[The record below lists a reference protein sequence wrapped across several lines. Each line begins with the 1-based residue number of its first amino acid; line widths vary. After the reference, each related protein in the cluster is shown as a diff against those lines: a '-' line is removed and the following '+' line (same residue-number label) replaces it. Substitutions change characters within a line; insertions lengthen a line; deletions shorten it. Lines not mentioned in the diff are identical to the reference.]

1 MDIRRRFLFLS
12 FRGNAP
18 LFRGI
23 MTHARD
29 RQVFDAGSVG
39 GGWRIM
45 TVRAMFHICME
56 LWGIFICLICAGGIF
71 IATPRKTKRTRIKIL
86 MQIACMLLLGADA
99 LSWYFHADAGET
111 AYYMIR
117 ISNFSVFCINY
128 IFMSF
133 FATYVWL
140 TVSKNQHRKP
150 AALHTVY
157 ALSVIGILLLIIT
170 QFTGLFYYFD
180 DHNLYH
186 RGNFYLLSQAIAV
199 LGIALCLFMLIS
211 YRKNLERIT
220 FFSMMSFFVLPVL
233 ATIYQALAYGFS
245 LQCLAIAI
253 STQIMFVMDTV
264 EMNMRFYSQQA
275 AYEKARYEAEHDGMT
290 GLLNKKAGWKHMRKY
305 FDRMDSHDEAMLMFV
320 DIDDFKIIN
329 DTYGH
334 TVGDFWIREVASQL
348 RHIYRQDDIICRY
361 GGDEF
366 IVLIRNTASEQVL
379 ETTLGMF
386 FQQLTRASE
395 QRGQDVHCS
404 VGVCRVAAIRIS
416 GNRDTSRNTDGENGE
431 DTRGGVDFGQCV
443 KQADLALYETK
454 RFNKGTFNVYNYD
467 RS

>member
-1 MDIRRRFLFLS
+1 MI
-12 FRGNAP
+12 P
-18 LFRGI
+18 
-23 MTHARD
+23 
-29 RQVFDAGSVG
+29 
-39 GGWRIM
+39 
-45 TVRAMFHICME
+45 VRAMFHICME
-56 LWGIFICLICAGGIF
+56 LWGVVICLIFAGGIF
-71 IATPRKTKRTRIKIL
+71 IATPQKTRRTRIKIL
-86 MQIACMLLLGADA
+86 IQIACMLLLGSDA
-99 LSWYFHADAGET
+99 LSWYFHANADET
-111 AYYMIR
+111 TYYIVR

-140 TVSKNQHRKP
+140 TVSKNQHHKP

-199 LGIALCLFMLIS
+199 SGIALCFFMLIS
-211 YRKNLERIT
+211 YRKNLDRIT
-220 FFSMMSFFVLPVL
+220 FLSMMSFSVLPVL

-245 LQCLAIAI
+245 LQCLAIVI

-264 EMNMRFYSQQA
+264 ELNLRFYSQQA

>member
-1 MDIRRRFLFLS
+1 
-12 FRGNAP
+12 
-18 LFRGI
+18 
-23 MTHARD
+23 
-29 RQVFDAGSVG
+29 
-39 GGWRIM
+39 M

-56 LWGIFICLICAGGIF
+56 LWG
-71 IATPRKTKRTRIKIL
+71 
-86 MQIACMLLLGADA
+86 
-99 LSWYFHADAGET
+99 YFHMPDLRMRNFHCNPTQNQTNSHQNTHADRLHASSWNRR
-111 AYYMIR
+111 AQLVFSRRCRRNR
-117 ISNFSVFCINY
+117 ILYGSHKQFLSILINY

-140 TVSKNQHRKP
+140 TVSKHQHRKP
-150 AALHTVY
+150 AALRAVY
-157 ALSVIGILLLIIT
+157 TLSVIGILLLIIT

-211 YRKNLERIT
+211 YRKNLDRII
-220 FFSMMSFFVLPVL
+220 FLSMMSFFVLPVL
-233 ATIYQALAYGFS
+233 ATIYQALAYSFS
-245 LQCLAIAI
+245 LQCLAIVI

-264 EMNMRFYSQQA
+264 EMNMRFHSQQA

-290 GLLNKKAGWKHMRKY
+290 GLLNKEAGWKHMRKY

-320 DIDDFKIIN
+320 DIDDFKTIN

-366 IVLIRNTASEQVL
+366 LALIRNTASEQVL

-386 FQQLTRASE
+386 FQQLARASE
-395 QRGQDVHCS
+395 QHGQDVHCS
-404 VGVCRVAAIRIS
+404 VGVCRIAAA
-416 GNRDTSRNTDGENGE
+416 DGASLGTGSA
-431 DTRGGVDFGQCV
+431 DGDAIGSVDFGQCV
-443 KQADLALYETK
+443 AQADLALYETK
-454 RFNKGTFNVYNYD
+454 RFNKGTFTVYNYD
-467 RS
+467 RSQPAPANIRA

>member
-1 MDIRRRFLFLS
+1 
-12 FRGNAP
+12 
-18 LFRGI
+18 
-23 MTHARD
+23 
-29 RQVFDAGSVG
+29 
-39 GGWRIM
+39 
-45 TVRAMFHICME
+45 
-56 LWGIFICLICAGGIF
+56 
-71 IATPRKTKRTRIKIL
+71 
-86 MQIACMLLLGADA
+86 
-99 LSWYFHADAGET
+99 
-111 AYYMIR
+111 
-117 ISNFSVFCINY
+117 
-128 IFMSF
+128 MSF

-140 TVSKNQHRKP
+140 TVSKHQHRKP
-150 AALHTVY
+150 AALYAVY

-180 DHNLYH
+180 DHNRYH
-186 RGNFYLLSQAIAV
+186 RGNYYLLSQAIAV

-211 YRKNLERIT
+211 YRKNLDRII
-220 FFSMMSFFVLPVL
+220 FLSMMSFFVLPVL

-245 LQCLAIAI
+245 LQCLAIVI

-264 EMNMRFYSQQA
+264 EMNMRFHSQQA

-290 GLLNKKAGWKHMRKY
+290 GLLNKEAGYKHMRKY
-305 FDRMDSHDEAMLMFV
+305 FDRMDLHDEAMLMFV

-386 FQQLTRASE
+386 FQQLTRTSE

-404 VGVCRVAAIRIS
+404 VGVCRIAAIRIS
-416 GNRDTSRNTDGENGE
+416 GNRDISRNTDEGNGE
-431 DTRGGVDFGQCV
+431 DTRGGVDFDQCV

-454 RFNKGTFNVYNYD
+454 RFNKGTFTVYNYD
-467 RS
+467 RPSQHPQSAPRNGRKV

>member
-1 MDIRRRFLFLS
+1 
-12 FRGNAP
+12 
-18 LFRGI
+18 
-23 MTHARD
+23 
-29 RQVFDAGSVG
+29 
-39 GGWRIM
+39 M
-45 TVRAMFHICME
+45 TVRAMFHI
-56 LWGIFICLICAGGIF
+56 LHGVVG
-71 IATPRKTKRTRIKIL
+71 
-86 MQIACMLLLGADA
+86 
-99 LSWYFHADAGET
+99 YFHMSEFAQAEFSLQHHKNQTNSHQNTHADRLHASSWNRR
-111 AYYMIR
+111 AQLVFSRRCRQNR
-117 ISNFSVFCINY
+117 ILYGSHKHFSVFCINY

-140 TVSKNQHRKP
+140 TVSKHQHRKP
-150 AALHTVY
+150 AALRAVY

-199 LGIALCLFMLIS
+199 LGIALCFFMLIS
-211 YRKNLERIT
+211 YRKNLDRII
-220 FFSMMSFFVLPVL
+220 FLSMMSFFVLPVL
-233 ATIYQALAYGFS
+233 ATIYQALAYSFS
-245 LQCLAIAI
+245 LQCLAIVI

-264 EMNMRFYSQQA
+264 EMNMRFHSQQA

-290 GLLNKKAGWKHMRKY
+290 GLLNKEAGWKHMRKY

-320 DIDDFKIIN
+320 DIDDFKTIN

-366 IVLIRNTASEQVL
+366 IALIRNTASEQVL

-386 FQQLTRASE
+386 FQQLHAPRNSTGKTCIAVWACAVLQPLTVPALARGAPMETRSEAWISANASHRPTWRCTKPNDSTKE
-395 QRGQDVHCS
+395 RSPSTTTTVPSQHPQ
-404 VGVCRVAAIRIS
+404 IS
-416 GNRDTSRNTDGENGE
+416 AP
-431 DTRGGVDFGQCV
+431 
-443 KQADLALYETK
+443 K
-454 RFNKGTFNVYNYD
+454 
-467 RS
+467 

>member
-1 MDIRRRFLFLS
+1 MAHE
-12 FRGNAP
+12 RG
-18 LFRGI
+18 
-23 MTHARD
+23 
-29 RQVFDAGSVG
+29 RQVFDAGSVEG
-39 GGWRIM
+39 GG
-45 TVRAMFHICME
+45 VEDNDSQGHVPH
-56 LWGIFICLICAGGIF
+56 LHGVVG
-71 IATPRKTKRTRIKIL
+71 
-86 MQIACMLLLGADA
+86 
-99 LSWYFHADAGET
+99 YFHMPDLRRRNFHCNTTKNQTNSHQNTHADRLHASSWNRRAQLVFSRRCRQT
-111 AYYMIR
+111 AYYMVR

-140 TVSKNQHRKP
+140 TVSKHQHRKP
-150 AALHTVY
+150 AALRAVY

-211 YRKNLERIT
+211 YRKNLDRII
-220 FFSMMSFFVLPVL
+220 FLSMMSFFVLPVL
-233 ATIYQALAYGFS
+233 ATIYQALAYSFS
-245 LQCLAIAI
+245 LQCLAIVI

-264 EMNMRFYSQQA
+264 EMNMRFHSQQA

-290 GLLNKKAGWKHMRKY
+290 GLLNKEAGWKHMRKY

-320 DIDDFKIIN
+320 DIDDFKTIN

-366 IVLIRNTASEQVL
+366 LALIRNTASEQVL

-386 FQQLTRASE
+386 FQQLARTSE
-395 QRGQDVHCS
+395 QHGQDVHCS
-404 VGVCRVAAIRIS
+404 VGVCRIAAA
-416 GNRDTSRNTDGENGE
+416 DGASLGTGRA
-431 DTRGGVDFGQCV
+431 DGDAIGSVDFDQCV
-443 KQADLALYETK
+443 AQADLALYETK
-454 RFNKGTFNVYNYD
+454 RFNKGTFTVYNYD
-467 RS
+467 RSQPAPANIRA

>member
-1 MDIRRRFLFLS
+1 
-12 FRGNAP
+12 
-18 LFRGI
+18 

-29 RQVFDAGSVG
+29 RQVFGADSVG
-39 GGWRIM
+39 EGWGMIP
-45 TVRAMFHICME
+45 VRAMFHVCME
-56 LWGIFICLICAGGIF
+56 LWGIFICLIFAGGIF
-71 IATPRKTKRTRIKIL
+71 IATPQKTRRTRIKIL
-86 MQIACMLLLGADA
+86 IQIACMLLLGSDA
-99 LSWYFHADAGET
+99 LSWYFHANADET
-111 AYYMIR
+111 TYYIVR

-140 TVSKNQHRKP
+140 TVSKNQHHKP

-199 LGIALCLFMLIS
+199 SGIALCFFMLIS
-211 YRKNLERIT
+211 YRKNLDRIT
-220 FFSMMSFFVLPVL
+220 FLSMMSFFVLPVL

-245 LQCLAIAI
+245 LQCLAIVI
-253 STQIMFVMDTV
+253 STQIMFIMDTV
-264 EMNMRFYSQQA
+264 ELNLRFYSQQA

>member
-1 MDIRRRFLFLS
+1 
-12 FRGNAP
+12 
-18 LFRGI
+18 
-23 MTHARD
+23 
-29 RQVFDAGSVG
+29 
-39 GGWRIM
+39 
-45 TVRAMFHICME
+45 
-56 LWGIFICLICAGGIF
+56 
-71 IATPRKTKRTRIKIL
+71 
-86 MQIACMLLLGADA
+86 
-99 LSWYFHADAGET
+99 
-111 AYYMIR
+111 
-117 ISNFSVFCINY
+117 
-128 IFMSF
+128 MSF

-199 LGIALCLFMLIS
+199 SGIALCLFMLIS
-211 YRKNLERIT
+211 YRKNLDRIT
-220 FFSMMSFFVLPVL
+220 FLSVMSFSVLPVL

-245 LQCLAIAI
+245 LQCLAIVI
-253 STQIMFVMDTV
+253 STQIMFIMDTV
-264 EMNMRFYSQQA
+264 ELNLRFYSQQA

-290 GLLNKKAGWKHMRKY
+290 GLLNKEAGYKRMRKY

-320 DIDDFKIIN
+320 DIDDFKTIN

-348 RHIYRQDDIICRY
+348 RHIYWQDDIICRY

-366 IVLIRNTASEQVL
+366 IALIRNTASEQVL

-395 QRGQDVHCS
+395 QHGQDVHCS

-416 GNRDTSRNTDGENGE
+416 GNRDISRNTDGGNGE
-431 DTRGGVDFGQCV
+431 DTRGGVDFDQCV

-454 RFNKGTFNVYNYD
+454 RFNKGTFTVYNYD
-467 RS
+467 RPQPASAICA

>member
-1 MDIRRRFLFLS
+1 MAHE
-12 FRGNAP
+12 RG
-18 LFRGI
+18 
-23 MTHARD
+23 
-29 RQVFDAGSVG
+29 RQVFDAGSVEG
-39 GGWRIM
+39 GVEDNDSQGH
-45 TVRAMFHICME
+45 VPH
-56 LWGIFICLICAGGIF
+56 LHGVVG
-71 IATPRKTKRTRIKIL
+71 
-86 MQIACMLLLGADA
+86 
-99 LSWYFHADAGET
+99 YFHMPDLRMRNFHCNPTQNQTNSHQNTHADRLHASSWNRR
-111 AYYMIR
+111 AQLVFSRRCRRNR
-117 ISNFSVFCINY
+117 ILYGSHKQFLSICINY

-140 TVSKNQHRKP
+140 TVSKHQHRKP
-150 AALHTVY
+150 AALRAVY

-211 YRKNLERIT
+211 YRKNLDRII
-220 FFSMMSFFVLPVL
+220 FLSMMSFFVLPVL
-233 ATIYQALAYGFS
+233 ATIYQALAYSFS
-245 LQCLAIAI
+245 LQCLAIVI

-264 EMNMRFYSQQA
+264 EMNMRFHSQQA

-290 GLLNKKAGWKHMRKY
+290 GLLNKEAGWKHMRKY

-320 DIDDFKIIN
+320 DIDDFKTIN

-366 IVLIRNTASEQVL
+366 LALIRNTASEQVL

-386 FQQLTRASE
+386 FQQLARTSE
-395 QRGQDVHCS
+395 QHGQDVHCS
-404 VGVCRVAAIRIS
+404 VGVCRIAAA
-416 GNRDTSRNTDGENGE
+416 DGASLGTERADG
-431 DTRGGVDFGQCV
+431 DAIGSVDFDQCV
-443 KQADLALYETK
+443 AQADLALYETK
-454 RFNKGTFNVYNYD
+454 RFNKGTFTVYNYD
-467 RS
+467 RSQPAPANIRA

>member
-1 MDIRRRFLFLS
+1 
-12 FRGNAP
+12 
-18 LFRGI
+18 
-23 MTHARD
+23 
-29 RQVFDAGSVG
+29 
-39 GGWRIM
+39 M

-111 AYYMIR
+111 AYYMVR
-117 ISNFSVFCINY
+117 ISSFSVFCINY

-245 LQCLAIAI
+245 LQCLAIVI

-305 FDRMDSHDEAMLMFV
+305 FDRMDSHDEAMETRSEAW
-320 DIDDFKIIN
+320 ISTNASHRPTWRCTKPN
-329 DTYGH
+329 DSTKERSPSTTT
-334 TVGDFWIREVASQL
+334 TVPSQ
-348 RHIYRQDDIICRY
+348 HPQ
-361 GGDEF
+361 
-366 IVLIRNTASEQVL
+366 
-379 ETTLGMF
+379 
-386 FQQLTRASE
+386 
-395 QRGQDVHCS
+395 
-404 VGVCRVAAIRIS
+404 IS
-416 GNRDTSRNTDGENGE
+416 AP
-431 DTRGGVDFGQCV
+431 
-443 KQADLALYETK
+443 K
-454 RFNKGTFNVYNYD
+454 
-467 RS
+467 

>member
-1 MDIRRRFLFLS
+1 
-12 FRGNAP
+12 
-18 LFRGI
+18 

-29 RQVFDAGSVG
+29 RQVFGAGSVG
-39 GGWRIM
+39 EGWGDDDSQGHVPHLHGVVGCCHMPDFR
-45 TVRAMFHICME
+45 RRNFHCN
-56 LWGIFICLICAGGIF
+56 
-71 IATPRKTKRTRIKIL
+71 TTKTRRTRIKIL
-86 MQIACMLLLGADA
+86 MQIACMLLLGSDA
-99 LSWYFHADAGET
+99 LSWYFHANADET
-111 AYYMIR
+111 AYYMVR
-117 ISNFSVFCINY
+117 ISNFSVFCISY

-150 AALHTVY
+150 AALHAVY

-199 LGIALCLFMLIS
+199 SGIALCLFMLIS
-211 YRKNLERIT
+211 YRKNLDRIT
-220 FFSMMSFFVLPVL
+220 FLSMMSFSVLPVL

-245 LQCLAIAI
+245 LQCLAIVI
-253 STQIMFVMDTV
+253 STQIMFIMDTV
-264 EMNMRFYSQQA
+264 ELNLRFYSQQA

-334 TVGDFWIREVASQL
+334 TVGDFWIHEVASQL

>member
-1 MDIRRRFLFLS
+1 MAHE
-12 FRGNAP
+12 RG
-18 LFRGI
+18 
-23 MTHARD
+23 
-29 RQVFDAGSVG
+29 RQVFDAGSVERG
-39 GGWRIM
+39 GG
-45 TVRAMFHICME
+45 VEDNDSQGHVPH
-56 LWGIFICLICAGGIF
+56 LHGVVG
-71 IATPRKTKRTRIKIL
+71 
-86 MQIACMLLLGADA
+86 
-99 LSWYFHADAGET
+99 YFHMPDLRMRNFHCNPTQNQTNSHQNTHADRLHASSWNRRAQLVFSRRCRRT
-111 AYYMIR
+111 AYYMVR

-140 TVSKNQHRKP
+140 TVSKHQHRKP
-150 AALHTVY
+150 AALRAVY

-211 YRKNLERIT
+211 YRKNLDRII
-220 FFSMMSFFVLPVL
+220 FLSMMSFFVLPVL
-233 ATIYQALAYGFS
+233 ATIYQALAYSFS
-245 LQCLAIAI
+245 LQCLAIVI

-264 EMNMRFYSQQA
+264 EMNMRFHSQQA

-290 GLLNKKAGWKHMRKY
+290 GLLNKEAGWKHMRKY

-320 DIDDFKIIN
+320 DIDDFKTIN

-366 IVLIRNTASEQVL
+366 LALIRNTASEQVL

-386 FQQLTRASE
+386 FQQLARTSE
-395 QRGQDVHCS
+395 QHGQDVHCS
-404 VGVCRVAAIRIS
+404 VGVCRIAAA
-416 GNRDTSRNTDGENGE
+416 DGASLGTGRA
-431 DTRGGVDFGQCV
+431 DGDAIGSVDFDQCV
-443 KQADLALYETK
+443 AQADLALYETK
-454 RFNKGTFNVYNYD
+454 RFNKGTFTVYKYD
-467 RS
+467 RSQPAPANIRA